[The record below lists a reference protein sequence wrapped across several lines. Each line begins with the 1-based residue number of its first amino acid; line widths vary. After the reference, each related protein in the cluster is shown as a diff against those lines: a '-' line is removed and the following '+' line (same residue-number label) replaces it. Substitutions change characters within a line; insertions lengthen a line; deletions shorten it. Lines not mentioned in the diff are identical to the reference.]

1 MTAGC
6 CWPECGA
13 RANEVDIAPHG
24 ATLMSEEKYTRCPAC
39 RTVFRVTDAQLALR
53 GGMVRCGHCQSIFDG
68 NAERISLAPQP
79 VPDDVMD
86 EAMQGPPTVTLR
98 SSRALTPVAP
108 DEGQARAA
116 GAPAPAPPPDP
127 ATRGA
132 ATTVRGA
139 SSVIS
144 TGRSATL
151 TTRRGASTEA
161 PISRAPPMS
170 DTRAREVTR
179 REAEPDIDYEN
190 RFAWDKPRARGP
202 RRTWPYAVGIPLLL
216 VLLVGQTIYHFRD
229 SIAAHWPGTRPALAS
244 MCSVAGCKVRP
255 LRDVAALSI
264 DASDLQLD
272 PAHKGLLI
280 LTATVRNR
288 AAYAIAYPYLELTL
302 TDSQDQVVVR
312 RAFAP
317 NEYMGGTTD
326 VNAGLPGNGEAPLKL
341 FIDASATQQAGYRL
355 YLFYP

>member
-1 MTAGC
+1 
-6 CWPECGA
+6 
-13 RANEVDIAPHG
+13 
-24 ATLMSEEKYTRCPAC
+24 MSEEKYTRCPAC
-39 RTVFRVTDAQLALR
+39 KTVFRVTDAQLALR
-53 GGMVRCGHCQSIFDG
+53 GGMVRCGHCQTIFDG

-79 VPDDVMD
+79 VPDDAMD

-98 SSRALTPVAP
+98 SARALTPVAP
-108 DEGQARAA
+108 EEAHARAA
-116 GAPAPAPPPDP
+116 AVAASAAASP
-127 ATRGA
+127 ATVARAEPAAREA
-132 ATTVRGA
+132 ATTTLRGEPSVAATGRGA
-139 SSVIS
+139 MP
-144 TGRSATL
+144 
-151 TTRRGASTEA
+151 TTRRDVADA
-161 PISRAPPMS
+161 PVSRAAPLSEARP
-170 DTRAREVTR
+170 RAT
-179 REAEPDIDYEN
+179 AEPDIDYEN
-190 RFAWDKPRARGP
+190 RFAWDKPSARGP

-216 VLLVGQTIYHFRD
+216 VLLVGQAIYHFRD

-244 MCSVAGCKVRP
+244 MCRVASCAVRP

-317 NEYMGGTTD
+317 TEYMGGTTD
-326 VNAGLPGNGEAPLKL
+326 VNAGLPGNGDAPLKL

>member
-6 CWPECGA
+6 CWPARGA
-13 RANEVDIAPHG
+13 RANEVDQALQG
-24 ATLMSEEKYTRCPAC
+24 ATPMNEEKYTRCPAC

-53 GGMVRCGHCQSIFDG
+53 GGMVRCGHCQAIFDG

-79 VPDDVMD
+79 IPDDAMD

-98 SSRALTPVAP
+98 SARALTPAP
-108 DEGQARAA
+108 AA
-116 GAPAPAPPPDP
+116 APAVAPAPPADAP
-127 ATRGA
+127 ARDGP
-132 ATTVRGA
+132 TTTSREA
-139 SSVIS
+139 PS
-144 TGRSATL
+144 TGVPTERSTIR
-151 TTRRGASTEA
+151 TTRRGAVEA
-161 PISRAPPMS
+161 PVTRAPPMS
-170 DTRAREVTR
+170 NTRAREVAR
-179 REAEPDIDYEN
+179 ASAEPDIDYEN
-190 RFAWDKPRARGP
+190 RFAWDKPSARGA

-216 VLLVGQTIYHFRD
+216 VLFVGQAVYHFRD
-229 SIAAHWPGTRPALAS
+229 AIAAHWPGTKPALAS
-244 MCSVAGCKVRP
+244 MCRAAGCAVRP

-317 NEYMGGTTD
+317 SEYAGGTTD
-326 VNAGLPGNGEAPLKL
+326 VTAGLPGNGEAPLKL